1 MKNQNKGITLVALV
15 ITIIILLILAGI
27 TINSLTNSGLLGKA
41 QESTKISE
49 IKEIE
54 EAARI
59 SYMERQMEEID
70 GGEQATMAGVI
81 SDLREKGY
89 TIKETTSG
97 TNSVTGIKLNKSE
110 ISMGKNSTE
119 EITYEYEY
127 ASGTTIRY
135 FVEVQGKNYEI
146 LFNNGEIIVSTIETD
161 LTDIDK
167 LPEVTVTSSNNE
179 IVEAQKAQNG
189 KITITSKEKGGEVTI
204 TVTCAGKPVTC
215 KVTVELFTGL
225 DKDNTNPG
233 EALPEGEIEII
244 EDDAS
249 KGIVIKDKNEREW
262 VWIEVP
268 KTIFTTASNLPENS
282 TEEQL
287 NAAIKADLIAYA
299 GVYRKGSASQNEN
312 WSDTWYSGCGID
324 TPEKYTEMYNKMIN
338 SVYNNGGFWIQRS
351 EDGRNNVTVATAQK
365 YADQMS
371 PDGVKTSSLLFGIQ
385 WDLVCKYL
393 EVNVEWPTPPSGKTN
408 QYYLNEDSRSWG
420 RYSGSQLAK
429 LPENK
434 RKNIYDFAGN
444 FQECTLEHATSDSRF
459 QMVLRGS
466 TCTNPQDTYQ
476 AAVRLDVRTSLSWI
490 PSYLLQS
497 NSLLVK
503 V

>member
-1 MKNQNKGITLVALV
+1 MKKKNKGITLVSLV

-27 TINSLTNSGLLGKA
+27 TINSLTNSGLLGQA
-41 QESTKISE
+41 QESTRISE

-59 SYMERQMEEID
+59 SYMERQISKID
-70 GGEQATMAGVI
+70 GGENTTMTGVI
-81 SDLREKGY
+81 SDLRENGY
-89 TIKETTSG
+89 TIKEITSG

-110 ISMGKNSTE
+110 ISMEKNSTE

-161 LTDIDK
+161 LTDVDK

-204 TVTCAGKPVTC
+204 TVTCAGKSVTC

-233 EALPEGEIEII
+233 EALPEGEIEIV

-249 KGIVIKDKNEREW
+249 KGIVIKDKNGREW
-262 VWIEVP
+262 VWIQVP
-268 KTIFTTASNLPENS
+268 KSVTSSATTDL
-282 TEEQL
+282 Q
-287 NAAIKADLIAYA
+287 IKDKLIEYA
-299 GVYRKGSASQNEN
+299 GIYRKGSSRQNYN
-312 WSDTWYSGCGID
+312 WTDEWYSGCGIAD
-324 TPEKYTEMYNKMIN
+324 SATYITMYNTMLRSIKA
-338 SVYNNGGFWIQRS
+338 NGGFWIQRY
-351 EDGRNNVTVATAQK
+351 EDGRNKINVSTAQS
-365 YADQMS
+365 YASQMS
-371 PDGVKTSSLLFGIQ
+371 PDGIKKSSLLFGIQ

-393 EVNVEWPTPPSGKTN
+393 EGKEGLTTADIN
-408 QYYLNEDSRSWG
+408 KDSSSWG
-420 RYSGSQLAK
+420 RYSSSSVSAGLAR
-429 LPENK
+429 NK
-434 RKNIYDFAGN
+434 KMNLYDFAGN
-444 FQECTLEHATSDSRF
+444 LEEWTLEHSTYSSTDIAVIRGGYYTTSGNDDDIVGSVIASDVASGRSPTNTKIASQYFTFRATF
-459 QMVLRGS
+459 
-466 TCTNPQDTYQ
+466 Y
-476 AAVRLDVRTSLSWI
+476 
-490 PSYLLQS
+490 
-497 NSLLVK
+497 
-503 V
+503 

>member
-1 MKNQNKGITLVALV
+1 MKKYKKSNKGITLVALV

-27 TINSLTNSGLLGKA
+27 SINSLTNSGLLGKA
-41 QESTKISE
+41 QESTRISE

-59 SYMERQMEEID
+59 SYMERQMEEVA
-70 GGEQATMAGVI
+70 GGEQATIAGVI

-89 TIKETTSG
+89 TVKEITDG

-135 FVEVQGKNYEI
+135 FVGLQGKNYEI
-146 LFNNGEIIVSTIETD
+146 LFNNGEIIVSTVETD
-161 LTDIDK
+161 LDDIEK
-167 LPEVTVTSSNNE
+167 LPEVAVTSSNNE
-179 IVEAQKAQNG
+179 IVEAQKVQNG

-233 EALPEGEIEII
+233 EALPEGEIEIV

-268 KTIFTTASNLPENS
+268 KTIFTTANVLG
-282 TEEQL
+282 EEKTAEEL

-299 GVYRKGSASQNEN
+299 GVYRKASVTQYFNC
-312 WSDTWYSGCGID
+312 SDTWYSGCGIAD
-324 TPEKYTEMYNKMIN
+324 ATTYNKMYNKMIN
-338 SVYNNGGFWIQRS
+338 SVYTNGGFWIQRY
-351 EDGRNNVTVATAQK
+351 EDGTVNITCGNAQVK
-365 YADQMS
+365 ASGYA
-371 PDGVKTSSLLFGIQ
+371 PDETKTSSLLFGIQ
-385 WDLVCKYL
+385 WDLVCRYL
-393 EVNVEWPTPPSGKTN
+393 DGKDGLTTAMIN
-408 QYYLNEDSRSWG
+408 SDSSSWG
-420 RYSGSQLAK
+420 RYNASSPSAGL
-429 LPENK
+429 ERNK
-434 RKNIYDFAGN
+434 KMNIYDFAGN
-444 FQECTLEHATSDSRF
+444 FEEWTLEKATFS
-459 QMVLRGS
+459 
-466 TCTNPQDTYQ
+466 N
-476 AAVRLDVRTSLSWI
+476 AVRCSGRGGNYGTAGNTA
-490 PSYLLQS
+490 S
-497 NSLLVK
+497 NRSVNLGTFDPHSSFSFRSTFY
-503 V
+503 

>member
-1 MKNQNKGITLVALV
+1 MKKKNKGITLIALV
-15 ITIIILLILAGI
+15 ITIVILLILAGLSI
-27 TINSLTNSGLLGKA
+27 SALTGSGLFQKA
-41 QESTKISE
+41 QETTRISE

-59 SYMERQMEEID
+59 LYMERQMEEID
-70 GGEQATMAGVI
+70 GGEQTTMAGVI

-89 TIKETTSG
+89 TIKEITSG

-179 IVEAQKAQNG
+179 IVEAQKTGEG
-189 KITITSKEKGGEVTI
+189 KISLTSKEKGGKVTI

-249 KGIVIKDKNEREW
+249 KGIVIKDKNDREW

-268 KTIFTTASNLPENS
+268 KTIFTTANALG
-282 TEEQL
+282 EEKTQEEL
-287 NAAIKADLIAYA
+287 NAAIKADLIAYS
-299 GVYRKGSASQNEN
+299 GIYGKGSTIQNYN
-312 WSDTWYSGCGID
+312 WSNRDTWYRGCGVVDNETYI
-324 TPEKYTEMYNKMIN
+324 TMYNKMIN
-338 SVYNNGGFWIQRS
+338 SVYENGGFWIQRY
-351 EDGRNNVTVATAQK
+351 EDGRVNINVATAQS
-365 YADQMS
+365 YASQMS
-371 PDGVKTSSLLFGIQ
+371 PDETKTSSLLFGIQ

-393 EVNVEWPTPPSGKTN
+393 EVKGGLTTGQINYNS
-408 QYYLNEDSRSWG
+408 SSWG
-420 RYSGSQLAK
+420 NYSGSPNARQ
-429 LPENK
+429 ERNK
-434 RKNIYDFAGN
+434 KMNIYDFAGN
-444 FQECTLEHATSDSRF
+444 YFEWTLDKAFYSANAPCACRGGQFGRNDGPASSYGFYSSTGYDLGISYTWNGRATFRATF
-459 QMVLRGS
+459 
-466 TCTNPQDTYQ
+466 Y
-476 AAVRLDVRTSLSWI
+476 
-490 PSYLLQS
+490 
-497 NSLLVK
+497 
-503 V
+503 

>member
-1 MKNQNKGITLVALV
+1 MKKKNKGITLVSLV
-15 ITIIILLILAGI
+15 I
-27 TINSLTNSGLLGKA
+27 TINSLTNSGLLGQA
-41 QESTKISE
+41 QESTRISE

-59 SYMERQMEEID
+59 SYMERQISKID
-70 GGEQATMAGVI
+70 GGENTTMTGVI
-81 SDLREKGY
+81 SDLREKDY
-89 TIKETTSG
+89 TIKEITSG
-97 TNSVTGIKLNKSE
+97 INDVAGVKLSTSE

-119 EITYEYEY
+119 EIIYEY

-161 LTDIDK
+161 LTDVDK

-189 KITITSKEKGGEVTI
+189 KIALTSKEKGGEVII
-204 TVTCAGKPVTC
+204 TVTCVGKSVTC
-215 KVTVELFTGL
+215 KVTVELFTGINKE
-225 DKDNTNPG
+225 DTNPSG
-233 EALPEGEIEII
+233 ALPEGKIEII

>member
-1 MKNQNKGITLVALV
+1 MEKIQKKNTGITLVALV

-41 QESTKISE
+41 QESTRISE

-59 SYMERQMEEID
+59 SYMERQMEEVV

-89 TIKETTSG
+89 TIKEATSG

-146 LFNNGEIIVSTIETD
+146 LFNNGEIIVTTIATD

-167 LPEVTVTSSNNE
+167 LPEVTVSSSNNE
-179 IVEAQKAQNG
+179 IVEAQKTGEG
-189 KITITSKEKGGEVTI
+189 KISLTSKEKGGEVTI
-204 TVTCAGKPVTC
+204 TVTCSGKPVTC

-225 DKDNTNPG
+225 DKDNTNPEG
-233 EALPEGEIEII
+233 ALPEGEIEII

-249 KGIVIKDKNEREW
+249 KGIVIKDKNDREW

-268 KTIFTTASNLPENS
+268 KTIFTTANALG
-282 TEEQL
+282 EERTQEEL
-287 NAAIKADLIAYA
+287 NAAIKADLITYA
-299 GVYRKGSASQNEN
+299 GIYRNSPRNSPGE
-312 WSDTWYSGCGID
+312 WIDTWYSECGIAD
-324 TPEKYTEMYNKMIN
+324 ATTYNTMYNKMIN
-338 SVYNNGGFWIQRS
+338 SVYTNGGFWIQRY
-351 EDGRNNVTVATAQK
+351 EDGTVNITYGDAQVK
-365 YADQMS
+365 ASGYA
-371 PDGVKTSSLLFGIQ
+371 PDETKTSSLLFGIQ
-385 WDLVCKYL
+385 WDLVCRYL
-393 EVNVEWPTPPSGKTN
+393 DGKEGLTTAMIN
-408 QYYLNEDSRSWG
+408 SDSSSWG
-420 RYSGSQLAK
+420 NYNGSPNARQ
-429 LPENK
+429 ERNK
-434 RKNIYDFAGN
+434 KMNIYDFAGN
-444 FQECTLEHATSDSRF
+444 LSEFTLEKTTNSRGLCSIRGGRFNMSSSLHPASDRFVSGGTSYILAYITFR
-459 QMVLRGS
+459 S
-466 TCTNPQDTYQ
+466 TFY
-476 AAVRLDVRTSLSWI
+476 
-490 PSYLLQS
+490 
-497 NSLLVK
+497 
-503 V
+503 